1 MTPPPLVY
9 VINLD
14 RSPDRLAALGEQ
26 CGEVGLH
33 LERIAAID
41 CRELDQIPWRTQYD
55 DARNRREYLGPLTPG
70 EIACFLSH
78 RRAWGAFLQ
87 TNDPAAVFLE
97 DDVIPLAG
105 ADEIH
110 RVMQQVADF
119 PRPLLCKLN
128 TLHGARQTGSMT
140 RLRRSLLPPLTGAA
154 HGMNRAAAEQL
165 HSFTAKFHEPVDVCL
180 QRWWDHGVDV
190 RIADPPLFEEKRGAG
205 YASTI
210 RPSGEG
216 PPEGRLQRELR
227 RPALQ
232 VRRLVRALLATARS
246 RRGT

>member
-1 MTPPPLVY
+1 MSSAPVVY

-14 RSPDRLAALGEQ
+14 RCADRLAAIGQ
-26 CGEVGLH
+26 KCGEAGLH

-41 CRELDQIPWRTQYD
+41 CRELEQIPWRAQYD
-55 DARNRREYLGPLTPG
+55 EARNRREYLGPLTPG

-105 ADEIH
+105 ADEID

-119 PRPLLCKLN
+119 PGPLLCKMN
-128 TLHGARQTGSMT
+128 TLHGARQTGRTT

-154 HGMNRAAAEQL
+154 HGMNRAAAEKL
-165 HSFTAKFHEPVDVCL
+165 LSFTATFHEPVDVCL

-210 RPSGEG
+210 RPPGEG

-227 RPALQ
+227 RPFFQL
-232 VRRLVRALLATARS
+232 RRLARALSASVSGPRL
-246 RRGT
+246 

>member
-1 MTPPPLVY
+1 MSPAPLVY

-14 RSPDRLAALGEQ
+14 RSPGRLAALGEQ
-26 CGEVGLH
+26 CGKVGLH

-41 CRELDQIPWRTQYD
+41 CRELDQIPWRAQYD
-55 DARNRREYLGPLTPG
+55 EATNRREYLGPLTPG

-78 RRAWGAFLQ
+78 RRAWGAFLE

-97 DDVIPLAG
+97 DDVIPLADV
-105 ADEIH
+105 DEIG
-110 RVMQQVADF
+110 RVLQQVADF
-119 PRPLLCKLN
+119 PRPLLCKMN
-128 TLHGARQTGSMT
+128 SLHGGSRT
-140 RLRRSLLPPLTGAA
+140 VRAPRLRRTLLPPLTGAA

-165 HSFTAKFHEPVDVCL
+165 LSFTATFHEPVDVCL

-190 RIADPPLFEEKRGAG
+190 RVADPPLFEEKRGAG

-210 RPSGEG
+210 RPPGEG

-227 RPALQ
+227 RPIFQLQ
-232 VRRLVRALLATARS
+232 RLARALSASISEPRV
-246 RRGT
+246 